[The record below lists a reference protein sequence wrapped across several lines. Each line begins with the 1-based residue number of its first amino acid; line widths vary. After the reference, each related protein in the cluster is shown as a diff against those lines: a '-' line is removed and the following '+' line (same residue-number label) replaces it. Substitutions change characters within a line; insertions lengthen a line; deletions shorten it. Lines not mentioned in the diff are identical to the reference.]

1 MKKLTKLQQDYL
13 DICNLY
19 YNKFKKYPTLKELA
33 EHFKCS
39 QGNAYHKL
47 EALGRSG
54 YLK

>member
-13 DICNLY
+13 DICTKYHDKL
-19 YNKFKKYPTLKELA
+19 KKYPTIFELA

-39 QGNAYHKL
+39 PGNAYHKL
-47 EALGRSG
+47 EALGRHG